1 MGKFTSDEIKKSYL
15 KLLNLRP
22 VNKITVRDIA
32 DDCGINRNTFYYH
45 FSDLPT
51 LLEDMIEEQAEE
63 IVDSFPTIGT
73 VEQAFDVAMK
83 FALDNK
89 KAAYHIYNSASRD
102 LFDRF
107 MMKMCNYVVSRYLDS
122 LFAEQNVC
130 ESDRRLIVSLY
141 ASECFGL
148 VYDWLLNGMKG
159 DIKGDFLRICEL
171 RRGMVEETV
180 KRCKHI

>member
-1 MGKFTSDEIKKSYL
+1 
-15 KLLNLRP
+15 
-22 VNKITVRDIA
+22 
-32 DDCGINRNTFYYH
+32 
-45 FSDLPT
+45 
-51 LLEDMIEEQAEE
+51 
-63 IVDSFPTIGT
+63 
-73 VEQAFDVAMK
+73 MK